1 MHLEIALNE
10 FDRETESNFNYNAR
24 KLAGTRLSRVESAL
38 ADSLRSLGDADAE
51 TRARMRQCI
60 DYDFAGRLWTLST
73 RLASESLRGGGSSA
87 LHAAARALVI
97 DNDLLDYPDV
107 CRSLGAIYDGCLRAG
122 VDPADVISK
131 AASLGTRSKQSW
143 LEGFLLG
150 PAYARNPVALGVEI
164 VITPIGPEYQL
175 GTRF

>member
-1 MHLEIALNE
+1 MLE
-10 FDRETESNFNYNAR
+10 
-24 KLAGTRLSRVESAL
+24 G
-38 ADSLRSLGDADAE
+38 
-51 TRARMRQCI
+51 
-60 DYDFAGRLWTLST
+60 
-73 RLASESLRGGGSSA
+73 
-87 LHAAARALVI
+87 AAKALVL

-107 CRSLGAIYDGCLRAG
+107 CRALGAIYDGCLRAG

-164 VITPIGPEYQL
+164 VTTPIGQEYQL
-175 GTRF
+175 RALF